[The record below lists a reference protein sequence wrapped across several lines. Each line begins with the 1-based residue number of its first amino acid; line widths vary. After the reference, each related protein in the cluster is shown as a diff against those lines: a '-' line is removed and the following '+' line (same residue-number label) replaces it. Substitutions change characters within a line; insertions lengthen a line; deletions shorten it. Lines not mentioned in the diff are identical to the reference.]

1 MISNDASTPTAEAA
15 GAAEEVLRVDGLAAA
30 FRGVDVISG
39 ISFSVRAGEVVG
51 FLGANGAGKSSLFRT
66 LAGLVPLAAGDIAFF
81 GRSIRRTRIRQRVG
95 NGLVLVPQG
104 YSLFP
109 GLTVEEN
116 LEMGAWQ
123 VKGGDHARRVQRAF
137 DLFPIIE
144 QRRAQPLEAL
154 SGGERAMLAIAR
166 GLMSEPKLLLLDEP
180 SLGLSPRAR
189 NEMMAAVSELCRA
202 HGLTTL
208 VAEQDMDMLARAA
221 DRWHVLRN
229 GRMVYTGVPGD
240 LDAEAMRNIYM
251 GLESEA
257 S

>member
-1 MISNDASTPTAEAA
+1 MIPHGDRAPTVEAA
-15 GAAEEVLRVDGLAAA
+15 AAAEEVLHVDGIAAA
-30 FRGVDVISG
+30 FHGVDVISG

-66 LAGLVPLAAGDIAFF
+66 LAGLVPLAAGDITFF
-81 GRSIRRTRIRQRVG
+81 GRSIRRTRIRQRVDH
-95 NGLVLVPQG
+95 GLVLVPQG

-116 LEMGAWQ
+116 LGMGAWK
-123 VKGGDHARRVQRAF
+123 VKGSDYARRVQRAF

-189 NEMMAAVSELCRA
+189 NEMMDAVTELCRA
-202 HGLTTL
+202 HGLTAL
-208 VAEQDMDMLARAA
+208 VAEQDMDMLGRAA

-229 GRMVYTGVPGD
+229 GRIVYTGVPGE
-240 LDAEAMRNIYM
+240 LGAEAMRNIYM
-251 GLESEA
+251 GLEPEA